1 MKHLKPII
9 DSRREEQE
17 EIGNGYKKP
26 VGFPTSVTTI
36 PLLKSDDCYQLD
48 FLSWLM
54 ETAQGKEKTIENLT
68 RQVLVVN
75 SSAIHTSSM
84 VNPNSYLYII
94 PYTKLIGGIP
104 AIRACPLLL
113 GRSTRTHWASSR
125 IS

>member
-48 FLSWLM
+48 FLSWIT
-54 ETAQGKEKTIENLT
+54 ERAQREEQTIENLT
-68 RQVLVVN
+68 RWVN
-75 SSAIHTSSM
+75 FTAIHTSSM
-84 VNPNSYLYII
+84 VNPNLYLHII
-94 PYTKLIGGIP
+94 PYTELIGGIP
-104 AIRACPLLL
+104 VIRVCPLLF
-113 GRSTRTHWASSR
+113 GRPSRVHRASSR
-125 IS
+125 GN